1 MILSH
6 SQKILNELR
15 QSLGR
20 VAVHTR
26 KVNLKSQKKNSYLH
40 CVPSYHTQEVIEE
53 KY

>member
-26 KVNLKSQKKNSYLH
+26 KVNLKSQKKIPIYTVSH
-40 CVPSYHTQEVIEE
+40 HITH
-53 KY
+53 KR